1 MLIFLMLDGLAL
13 ILNILAWII
22 IVVNVSKQSL
32 YEALCNSPG
41 DCPKIFNVTYVIGLT
56 VAVVSAVFVKD
67 LSYPILPQ
75 PCPSSLILPC
85 LSL

>member
-22 IVVNVSKQSL
+22 IVVNVSKKSL

-41 DCPKIFNVTYVIGLT
+41 DCPKIFNVSYVVGLI
-56 VAVVSAVFVKD
+56 VAVVGALLVRDFT
-67 LSYPILPQ
+67 LSYPPMV
-75 PCPSSLILPC
+75 
-85 LSL
+85 